1 MKTKIN
7 LGEVFALTFLSLTTF
22 SILLLFKDKIEGW
35 YFGGALFLIIVLA
48 FIYNNYIKIKR
59 NKSSDY
65 INNNLESINKKKR
78 DFNIINKLFKLL
90 NSDHKEKHFI
100 DDQTFNDLDMEKVFS
115 KLDYTLSTPGEQSL
129 YNLLRNP
136 LYDNSEYENRRT
148 LINLFQRDT
157 TTRNK
162 IQSFLYE
169 LGKQYKG
176 DILELLYTDSDVNK
190 HKKFLYNFMFIL
202 SCLSLISIGFL
213 KQYSAI
219 FIMIV
224 YSINMSIHYKAN
236 KNILSQVI
244 SITYLS
250 KVLSCAK
257 NIGSLKDE
265 GLAFYNNIINT
276 NIDKCHV
283 ILKSSRNISR
293 IEGIDILGDYF
304 NVFFLSQV
312 RSYYNIIGDIED
324 QREYIKEIY
333 SIIGEI
339 DSIISISIYR
349 DLIKDYIEP
358 EFIDKPCFLEAID
371 LKNPLVENAI
381 PNDFTVNNNGI
392 VITGSNMAGKSTF
405 LKTLGINSVLAHTT
419 CTCLAKSYKTSYFN
433 IISSISPSDDI
444 TKGKSYYLAEA
455 EAVLRIINSLNDT
468 VSTLCIID
476 EIFRGTNPLERT
488 SASLEILRYIIN
500 KNAIPVVATHDLEIA
515 ELVGDQYKCYYFS
528 EDVDEENGLKFDY
541 KMKKGISPTRNAI
554 KLLKYLKYPSIITEN
569 ADERIKH
576 LLES

>member
-1 MKTKIN
+1 MKNKIN
-7 LGEVFALTFLSLTTF
+7 LLEIFTFTLLSLTIF
-22 SILLLFKDKIEGW
+22 SILLLFKDKIEDW
-35 YFGGALFLIIVLA
+35 YFGGALFLIIVLV
-48 FIYNNYIKIKR
+48 FIYNNYIKRKR

-78 DFNIINKLFKLL
+78 DFTTINKLFNLL
-90 NSDHKEKHFI
+90 NSNQEKNNII
-100 DDQTFNDLDMEKVFS
+100 DDQTFNDLDMQKVFS

-136 LYDNSEYENRRT
+136 LYDSFKYEQRKT
-148 LINLFQRDT
+148 LINLFQKDT

-176 DILELLYTDSDVNK
+176 DILELIYTTSDVSK
-190 HKKFLYNFMFIL
+190 HKKFLYNFMFVL

-213 KQYSAI
+213 KQYSII

-224 YSINMSIHYKAN
+224 FSINMSIHYKAN

-257 NIGSLKDE
+257 NISNIKNE
-265 GLAFYNNIINT
+265 NLAYYNDIINT
-276 NIDKCHV
+276 NIEKCHV
-283 ILKSSRNISR
+283 ILKNSRNISKA
-293 IEGIDILGDYF
+293 EGIDILGDYF

-349 DLIKDYIEP
+349 NLIKDYVEP
-358 EFIDKPCFLEAID
+358 KFIDKPCFLEATD
-371 LKNPLVENAI
+371 LRNPLIENAI
-381 PNDFTVNNNGI
+381 PNDFIVNNNGI

-405 LKTLGINSVLAHTT
+405 LKTLGINSLLAHTI
-419 CTCLAKSYKTSYFN
+419 CTCLAKDYKTSYFN

-455 EAVLRIINSLNDT
+455 EAVLRIINSLNDK

-515 ELVGDQYKCYYFS
+515 ELVGDQYSCYYFS

-569 ADERIKH
+569 ADERIRH
-576 LLES
+576 LLEP

>member
-1 MKTKIN
+1 MKNKFN
-7 LGEVFALTFLSLTTF
+7 LGEVFTITLLCLTTF
-22 SILLLFKDKIEGW
+22 SILLLFKDKVEGW
-35 YFGGALFLIIVLA
+35 YFGAALFSIIVLI
-48 FIYNNYIKIKR
+48 FIYNNYIKRKR

-65 INNNLESINKKKR
+65 INNNLESINQKKR
-78 DFNIINKLFKLL
+78 DFNTISKLFNLL
-90 NSDHKEKHFI
+90 NSKHKETNII

-129 YNLLRNP
+129 YSILRTP
-136 LYDNSEYENRRT
+136 LYDSFKYEDRKT
-148 LINLFQRDT
+148 LINLFQQDSS
-157 TTRNK
+157 TRNK
-162 IQSFLYE
+162 LQSFLYE

-176 DILELLYTDSDVNK
+176 DILELIYTTSDLNK
-190 HKKFLYNFMFIL
+190 HKKFLYNFMFVL

-213 KQYSAI
+213 KQYSVM
-219 FIMIV
+219 FIIII

-257 NIGSLKDE
+257 NISNMKNENLTY
-265 GLAFYNNIINT
+265 YNDIINT
-276 NIDKCHV
+276 NIEKCNV
-283 ILKSSRNISR
+283 ILKNSRNISKA
-293 IEGIDILGDYF
+293 EGIDILGDYF

-324 QREYIKEIY
+324 QREYLKEIY

-349 DLIKDYIEP
+349 NLIKDYVEP
-358 EFIDKPCFLEAID
+358 RFIDKPCFLEAKD
-371 LKNPLVENAI
+371 LRNPLIENTI
-381 PNDFTVNNNGI
+381 PNDFMVNNNGI

-405 LKTLGINSVLAHTT
+405 LKTLGINSVLAHTI
-419 CTCLAKSYKTSYFN
+419 CTCLAKDYKTSYFN

-455 EAVLRIINSLNDT
+455 EAVLRIIDSLNDK

-515 ELVGDQYKCYYFS
+515 ELVGNQYSCYYFS

-541 KMKKGISPTRNAI
+541 KIKKGISPTRNAI

-569 ADERIKH
+569 ADERIRH